1 MSSCL
6 LTLLVFSLV
15 SYSNKACDHALCVH
29 VCVHVHGQDTQKVT
43 IRVVNN
49 R

>member
-15 SYSNKACDHALCVH
+15 SYSNKTCDHAVCVH
-29 VCVHVHGQDTQKVT
+29 VCVHVRGQDTQKVT